1 MKTGVAI
8 DGLAQLQAGLRGTP
22 RQINRATRNA
32 VNRTLTMAR
41 KAFVDEFYSGT
52 GATRRSFSSRRINR
66 RIVIIRA
73 KQGETEG
80 RIEASDATL
89 PLRAY
94 NPKPVSVSHSGT
106 RARLLVQDEYGQ
118 GQRVTRETWI
128 NPKAVKNRTLPGP
141 MVTVSAKK
149 LFYARGPSMA
159 VQLAHI
165 APVIEPDV
173 GAFLVRDFS
182 EQFDRQLKRGRR

>member
-52 GATRRSFSSRRINR
+52 GATRRSFSSRKINR
-66 RIVIIRA
+66 RLVIIRA

-89 PLRAY
+89 PLKAY

-106 RARLLVQDEYGQ
+106 RARLSVQDEYGQ
-118 GQRVTRETWI
+118 GRRVTRETWI

-141 MVTVSAKK
+141 MVTTGTGPRQAS
-149 LFYARGPSMA
+149 GPSMA

-173 GAFLVRDFS
+173 GVFLVRDFS